1 MTTIQTVFAALELIA
16 AVVLVVIV
24 MMQESQESGMGVI
37 TGGSDTFFGKSGG
50 NPRDVMLRK
59 ATIGLGIVF
68 VVLALATVF
77 VVK

>member
-1 MTTIQTVFAALELIA
+1 MSTIQTVFAALELIA
-16 AVVLVVIV
+16 AIALIAIV

-37 TGGSDTFFGKSGG
+37 SGGSDTFFGKSGG

-59 ATIGLGIVF
+59 ATMGLGIAF
-68 VVLALATVF
+68 VVMVIATVF

>member
-1 MTTIQTVFAALELIA
+1 MSTLQMVIATLELIA
-16 AVVLVVIV
+16 AVALVAIV
-24 MMQESQESGMGVI
+24 MMQESKESGMGVI

-50 NPRDVMLRK
+50 NPRDAMLHK
-59 ATIGLGIVF
+59 ATVGLGSLF